1 METRQIIDW
10 EHAIKEKIES
20 CKGKYGFP
28 NAGDFGVTDEEVAD
42 YVYDKQRI
50 LDREDDRR
58 KHLVVPGIIL
68 VMPVIILSGFGEGT
82 AILLIG
88 VLLGVVLMLSY
99 FALMRILDK
108 NKLRKMIDPDI
119 EKYLAEVEDFKE

>member
-10 EHAIKEKIES
+10 EHAVKEKIES

-28 NAGDFGVTDEEVAD
+28 NAGDFGVTDKEVAD

-58 KHLVVPGIIL
+58 KHLAAYRVADIGIYPLTELLEVLFLERQPCRIDVPAEIL
-68 VMPVIILSGFGEGT
+68 EQVGT
-82 AILLIG
+82 TFNGAIQ
-88 VLLGVVLMLSY
+88 
-99 FALMRILDK
+99 
-108 NKLRKMIDPDI
+108 
-119 EKYLAEVEDFKE
+119 VEPLHAPCRASDQAV